1 MVKFKFVVM
10 PTNCGKNAAKK
21 IISFGFD
28 IPTKKHCLN
37 PSVSDE
43 FVLNASGYSSIT
55 SRIICTS
62 KYKIYKHPKVLTKAK
77 TVPQCVK
84 NLSISKLKDLLKAKK
99 KN

>member
-1 MVKFKFVVM
+1 MIQLKVKILKLKFKFDVI

-43 FVLNASGYSSIT
+43 FVLSASGYSSIN
-55 SRIICTS
+55 SRIIYIP
-62 KYKIYKHPKVLTKAK
+62 KYKIYKHSKILTTAK

-84 NLSISKLKDLLKAKK
+84 NFQYQ
-99 KN
+99 N